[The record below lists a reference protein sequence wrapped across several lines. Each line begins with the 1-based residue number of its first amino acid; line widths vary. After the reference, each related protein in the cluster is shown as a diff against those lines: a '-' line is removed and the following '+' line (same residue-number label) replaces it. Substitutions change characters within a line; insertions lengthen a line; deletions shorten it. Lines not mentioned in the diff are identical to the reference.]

1 MNTKNLTK
9 VAPFIVVAA
18 AVLWGSVGV
27 FTKYL
32 YANGF
37 TPYQASMLRC
47 FVAAVVIVPYMFIRH
62 PNQMKLRSWKD
73 LGFFFLSGTLGL
85 ALCYTAYFLTIK
97 ASTLSI
103 AAVLLYS
110 SPIMVTLL
118 SAVLFKEKLTP
129 IKVIS
134 ITIAFT
140 GCIVM
145 SGILG
150 GAEVKLSILGIV
162 VGFLSGLGY
171 TLYNIGSRYALAH
184 YSTYAV
190 TTYTFIF
197 ATIGMCFVTPVRET
211 AAMVV
216 SNPVTI
222 LVTIA
227 LGILPTLV
235 PYTIYVLA
243 LNYVEVSKA
252 SIIAIIEP
260 VAATLIG
267 AVFFKEHITLN
278 VVIAML
284 LIFISVVLSNVKIGG
299 KKKDKGVEI
308 DINVTNDDT
317 FIAEAPLSEKV
328 AERMERQEDLEE
340 AFKK

>member
-1 MNTKNLTK
+1 MNTNKLTK
-9 VAPFIVVAA
+9 IAPLIVVAA
-18 AVLWGSVGV
+18 AVLWGSVGL

-47 FVAAVVIVPYMFIRH
+47 FVAALIIVPYMFIRH
-62 PNQMKLRSWKD
+62 RDQMKLRTWKD
-73 LGFFFLSGTLGL
+73 LKFFLLSGTLGL

-97 ASTLSI
+97 ASTLSV

-129 IKVIS
+129 IKIIS

-150 GAEVKLSILGIV
+150 GAEVKLTALGIV

-197 ATIGMCFVTPVRET
+197 AFIGMLFVTPARQT
-211 AAMVV
+211 AVMVF
-216 SNPVTI
+216 SNPVTV
-222 LVTIA
+222 LVTIG

-260 VAATLIG
+260 VAATLLG
-267 AVFFKEHITLN
+267 ATIFGEKITLN
-278 VVIAML
+278 VVVAML
-284 LIFISVVLSNVKIGG
+284 LIFISVVLSNIKFGG
-299 KKKDKGVEI
+299 KKKKDGVEI
-308 DINVTNDDT
+308 DITINNEDT
-317 FIAEAPLSEKV
+317 FIAEAPISEKIS
-328 AERMERQEDLEE
+328 ERMERQEELNET
-340 AFKK
+340 FK